1 MSSTGFKQQLFAQ
14 FARVAK
20 ALANGNRLEL
30 LEFLAQGDR
39 DVESLA
45 KVSGLSVAN
54 TSQHLQVLRQAGLV
68 TSRKSG
74 QHVIYGISGLEIVDL
89 LTALQRVSETRLA
102 EIDRRVESFLKV
114 KDELESVPI
123 DDLVERARAGLVT
136 IVDVR
141 PVEEYRAGHVPGAIN
156 VPLAKIESNINR
168 LLDANEIVAYC
179 LGTYCVLAYDAVAKL
194 RGKGCRARRLAV
206 GFPEW
211 RSAGLPVENS

>member
-102 EIDRRVESFLKV
+102 EIDRLVESFLKV

-168 LLDANEIVAYC
+168 LVDANEIVAYC
-179 LGTYCVLAYDAVAKL
+179 RGPYCVLAYDAVAKL